1 MGHLYRTLAHILAA
15 TAIAVFFSV
24 GVEAHGIV
32 AALATTLGVGALTTF
47 VVSLGLNW
55 ARQMLG
61 IFSAGRIIQISL
73 GLLTAWG
80 SLNLAAWLAPQW
92 LTVSHGLITALTMFV
107 AFLVLSVITGNI
119 KAYRGRPWLPK
130 TRFPSQPHR

>member
-1 MGHLYRTLAHILAA
+1 MGHLYRTLGHIVAA
-15 TAIAVFFSV
+15 TAIAVLLGI

-32 AALATTLGVGALTTF
+32 AALVTILGVGAVTTF

-73 GLLTAWG
+73 GLLAAWG
-80 SLNLAAWLAPQW
+80 SLNLAAWLAPQAI
-92 LTVSHGLITALTMFV
+92 TVTHGLLTAVIMFV
-107 AFLVLSVITGNI
+107 AFLVLSVVTGNI

-130 TRFPSQPHR
+130 VRFPSPPQK